1 MCNRHDQH
9 SRVAPISTLAD
20 DGWATFGM
28 RGSDVTKL
36 RVPTMSRVARHSQLL
51 NGLRG
56 GAVSVAVQDHEPGAI
71 LGARPHSQPRTTTDA
86 HGEQSAVLSVKA
98 DSLDQ
103 FGRLVEIY
111 GSEGWGFESLR
122 VRNVFSLVRD
132 IPLTD
137 GGLTIRAQGQL
148 TATLTATRFN
158 SAGRRLDPWR
168 PRLRVARSA

>member
-1 MCNRHDQH
+1 
-9 SRVAPISTLAD
+9 VLPILEQPVEQLKHRTITNPSTSPRTQSGYAD
-20 DGWATFGM
+20 TGWTSGLRLVM
-28 RGSDVTKL
+28 RGSGSGSENKIAN
-36 RVPTMSRVARHSQLL
+36 REPFWEP
-51 NGLRG
+51 
-56 GAVSVAVQDHEPGAI
+56 DHAAN
-71 LGARPHSQPRTTTDA
+71 LVQPRTCTENT
-86 HGEQSAVLSVKA
+86 SAVLSVKA
-98 DSLDQ
+98 DLPDQ
-103 FGRLVEIY
+103 SERLVEAY

-158 SAGRRLDPWR
+158 SAKRRLDPWR